1 MCAVAPM
8 SLLSPEA
15 LGQKDSVQRDYYTGW
30 ARWTWRIAPDQ
41 RIWLWGLGA
50 CVRWGSG
57 PGLRHLGSA
66 VKCEGITCDAL
77 AQLIP
82 GPRVSSSLISVYH
95 VSCLHLFLLLLL
107 LNDSHPHPTPICLN
121 ELCFKNSCVHTQMC
135 LTLWTV
141 AHQATLSMRFP
152 RRTMEWVAISYSGG
166 ISQTQGSN
174 LCHLASPAL
183 AGGFFNTVPP
193 GKPFER
199 VNMGQYFEVICLVHW
214 VCLPKNIT
222 YIGGFF

>member
-1 MCAVAPM
+1 MCAVAPKGMLLLVM

-95 VSCLHLFLLLLL
+95 VSCLQHRPYCGNYLVTTFRNKSSRGKSECKLRSLIPKIIEP
-107 LNDSHPHPTPICLN
+107 SESSRGHAICSLK
-121 ELCFKNSCVHTQMC
+121 ELHSSEN
-135 LTLWTV
+135 
-141 AHQATLSMRFP
+141 HQS
-152 RRTMEWVAISYSGG
+152 SGLG
-166 ISQTQGSN
+166 
-174 LCHLASPAL
+174 
-183 AGGFFNTVPP
+183 V
-193 GKPFER
+193 
-199 VNMGQYFEVICLVHW
+199 W
-214 VCLPKNIT
+214 D
-222 YIGGFF
+222 